1 MKIAEKNVL
10 PCDRWSWL
18 MGVIHYLSKIF
29 SRKMDFVGIKR
40 RRIKRMF
47 QKYKL
52 TLLPK
57 WTQNKDFR
65 LFTGCPL
72 CKGTVTR
79 DFWPSVFFVSIN
91 SLLKLFWRAIY
102 PAHTISSGLLTQP
115 KRFQGGGGIYPTET
129 TGINLTKFSKFR
141 NFNGPAKTIQKFHA
155 KFQLGHW
162 PIQRAANF
170 KKKRISSQSIS

>member
-115 KRFQGGGGIYPTET
+115 KRFQGGGGYLPHWNYRNKSYEIFK
-129 TGINLTKFSKFR
+129 ISKFQWPR
-141 NFNGPAKTIQKFHA
+141 ENNSKISCKISAWSLTHPTGR
-155 KFQLGHW
+155 QL
-162 PIQRAANF
+162 
-170 KKKRISSQSIS
+170 